1 MNLPILLLLGGLV
14 IVAWIYL
21 YSRQRE
27 KQLAQEF
34 LPAVNA
40 VANRGQ
46 NNDAVLV
53 ATKQGKLLYANE
65 IAINWLNLSTG
76 RLSLEQVARLAEPSE
91 NLLRLFS
98 GAGQSSFQVRNRWV
112 EASSYD
118 LVFEGQDCFVVTMR
132 ELSTNIND
140 PDVLN
145 VNNAMTLI
153 NDINE
158 TVNASMGVDNA
169 IQTILTLVR
178 NVLPYD
184 AAEICL
190 WEEADNALYQ
200 RGWVGDSR
208 YLLLLQETGGKYAY
222 GEGISG
228 WIAQYR
234 QPVLINSQQTSH
246 GLQPKLADLPFK
258 SILAVPIHL
267 AERFF
272 GTLEVMALNENAF
285 TQSDQALLQAI
296 SKTIATNIH
305 NAQIYVEQVRRI
317 ESIAT
322 LQQTIA
328 TTPNISN
335 IEQNKQVFGTLC
347 EKVAKLVPADM
358 CVIFLYDPDR
368 RGLAI
373 QLPAYG
379 IPDALIRNV
388 FIPMPENSPQYD
400 IFFYQSNWVSN
411 DAVDEPLL
419 QHIGLDSIVR
429 LAGIYNMAWFPL
441 QLAQDRIGML
451 MISNKRGGGGFNHQD
466 IQNMTVLA
474 AQSSIVVESV
484 RLYQRERRMDTELVG
499 LQELTNAIGA
509 LSHESEF
516 YGEITER
523 IAKLMGIQMCGI
535 LLYDRDKSRL
545 VSKLPFYGVIGDD
558 LGDYYIQIPEEGI
571 IKDLWMEEPYW
582 YSNRVQTDSLVFVAG
597 LDALAERLG
606 VKKTLIAV
614 LQASGR
620 RIGVIQVSNKL
631 DGTDFTDNDARLL
644 MVFATQAAAII
655 ENSRLYLQAQRSAEQ
670 AQALRRIAELA
681 GNVLTSQESFTP
693 VLAEIARVTRSE
705 MVFVNVLDTQKESL
719 ITYPRW
725 VYGKELAEPIFQN
738 IYTPGF
744 EYSVVNSQRPYISNN
759 VLADKRVLP
768 SYRQIAEK
776 LDIQKAILVPLVY
789 ADRILGELGVA
800 NRIDGDYDDDDYETI
815 RVIAAQ
821 VAAALDRLL
830 LYEQT
835 GQNLTRR
842 LEELDAI
849 SRVSNELT
857 TTLDLDQV
865 LHVIRDEVT
874 RATRADDCT
883 ILLLKPRNEWQA
895 FDRPQPAR
903 RIGLEDDM
911 LYIAPIE
918 SEAILTNNAYVL
930 VTDYEF
936 STLRALPS
944 QARSALAAP
953 ILYLDQVVGTIHVFH
968 REASRFDEQSG
979 AFLASMAVKASLGYG
994 NAERYREQLE
1004 RSDRL
1009 RRRVDQLNRIFELG
1023 HFFQSNTDPINILEA
1038 IAYSVQ
1044 QSVGFDVVV
1053 MTMIDPKTNILS
1065 RVAQAGMP
1073 VDVFEESRRHTT
1085 TTTIL
1090 NQILK
1095 PEYRISESYFF
1106 PVEEIAKWHHPDM
1119 KVFTTQYE
1127 GNRTIDV
1134 RGGRAWREGDMF
1146 LVTMLGPSGNIIGV
1160 MALDRPHDNRRP
1172 DRGTVEVLEI
1182 FANQAAS
1189 TIENTRLYLASVQSA
1204 EQEARLNEMMESV
1217 AKSLDIEDI
1226 VRSIASGA
1234 LRLVRFN
1241 RMNLALLNVDD
1252 TSFEIFNLTVNDD
1265 ANFTIVRETTSTL
1278 GNTAMS
1284 RTYRERTDYV
1294 YFVNQDPEWLVYDDL
1309 REWKSYDEKGALILP
1324 LLTGGEAL
1332 GVLHIGSNDENP
1344 YPLLEHRGLL
1354 KRMAQLVASTIQNAR
1369 LFDQAVN
1376 LQVLNESVV
1385 ESIQQG
1391 IVVLDHNARIIAIN
1405 SFMMERYKW
1414 GTDAKGQDFFAY
1426 RPQTS
1431 QDLHIEIQIVLTEGI
1446 PQNKKNQISTREDGS
1461 LLVTNFYIYPLRFGF
1476 TVRGAVILVE
1486 DVTEQAKLEQAMESR
1501 ANQLSALTEV
1511 SSRITSSLE
1520 RDEVVQLAL
1529 EEMAWLIPYDVMSL
1543 WRRNGSYMVMEGS
1556 TDAPID
1562 EVRKRNFRF
1571 LFGDYE
1577 VIQTLVETQ
1586 RVVIAE
1592 NPRLPD
1598 GIYQYP
1604 PSSWMGVPLV
1614 NQGHVVGM
1622 LMLASRLKNAYESK
1636 SDQNIASAFASQV
1649 AIALANADLF
1659 QQTFDRTAEL
1669 GTLLEAA
1676 QATTQTTELEAVFK
1690 TVVELMFNQMDM
1702 DHCSIMTWDEIDNRL
1717 EVQFEMRRSDPD
1729 STNRNRGVQYSLDQ
1743 YPAKMRALRDREVVV
1758 ITRNDVNS
1766 PYIREIEDME
1776 AQGDTVRMLVPLV
1789 VREQSRG
1796 LIQLGQYTEERM
1808 VSQQKVRL
1816 ARALGAQVALGIENA
1831 RLSEETRAHFEES
1844 LIINE
1849 LSRTISSTL
1858 NIQDMFAIVRDQLPG
1873 VAGAKELYIAIKNPD
1888 TGMIEFPMAVRD
1900 GQTYDI
1906 PSRPLGNDEV
1916 SFIIK
1921 NRRPLN
1927 LGMDYYSLDELRRN
1941 LGIENGEGDV
1951 RNYLGVPIE
1960 AGEEVYGVLAV
1971 RDKQRTRSFT
1981 LNEQRILQTVGS
1993 QLGVA
1998 IQNARLFQKIQS
2010 FADELNQMVKQ
2021 RTFEL
2026 ESERDRIDTLY
2037 QITSELARTLDMERL
2052 MPRALGMVA
2061 KAVNAHDGV
2070 IMQLDLMTDQLYTRA
2085 ALNPHSLIED
2095 PDGGHAGHPAE
2106 RVARWLIEEDEHVA
2120 IVEDLHE
2127 MDFWD
2132 ANALGAEEW
2141 RSALAVALEANEELL
2156 GVMVFL
2162 SRDVNAFNE
2171 AHVRLMVAA
2180 ANQVASS
2187 INNAELY
2194 KMIREQAERLGGLLR
2209 AEQEEA
2215 DKNKAILESIADGVV
2230 VTDVEGKIIEFN
2242 VAAERILRIPRS
2254 EARGQLLST
2263 LTGVHGTTAQT
2274 WAQALES
2281 RLLDPKFDTSGQYLD
2296 ERIEL
2301 GERIVSVHVSPVYTG
2316 EKFLGTVSVFRDIT
2330 REVEAER
2337 SKSMFISSVSHEFRT
2352 PLTPIKGYLE
2362 MILMMA
2368 ADNLND
2374 MQKTWLYTIKENVTR
2389 LTQLVEDV
2397 LNISKIDAGREKL
2410 AIVDVDLNT
2419 TMQTVIADLL
2429 TKPSHQS
2436 KNFNIIFEPDVTLP
2450 IIQADADKVARVFS
2464 NVVDNAFNY
2473 TLRGGTITIN
2483 IAPTMEGEHVLISVQ
2498 DTGVGIPEHFREK
2511 VWQRFERHEETTVNL
2526 DVAGTGLGMP
2536 IAKELVE
2543 MHGGKI
2549 WFESEV
2555 GVGTTFYISL
2565 PIKQPDYL
2573 VENSALA
2580 RKN

>member
-1 MNLPILLLLGGLV
+1 MNLPILLLLGGFV
-14 IVAWIYL
+14 VMVWIYL
-21 YSRQRE
+21 YSRQRAN
-27 KQLAQEF
+27 QLAQEF
-34 LPAVNA
+34 LEPVNQ
-40 VANRGQ
+40 VANLGQ
-46 NNDAVLV
+46 NTDGVLV
-53 ATKQGKLLYANE
+53 ATKQGKLVYANE
-65 IAINWLNLSTG
+65 IATQWLNLMTG
-76 RLSLEQVARLAEPSE
+76 RLSLEQVARMAEPSE

-98 GAGQSSFQVRNRWV
+98 GAGQSSFQIKNRWV

-118 LVFEGQDCFVVTMR
+118 LVFEGQDCFVVTIR
-132 ELSTNIND
+132 ELSANIED

-145 VNNAMTLI
+145 VSNAMVLI

-158 TVNASMGVDNA
+158 TVNAGMGVDNA

-178 NVLPYD
+178 AVLPYE

-208 YLLLLQETGGKYAY
+208 YLLLLQETGGRYAY

-246 GLQPKLADLPFK
+246 GLQPKLANLPFK
-258 SILAVPIHL
+258 SILAVPINL
-267 AERFF
+267 ADRFF
-272 GTLEVMALNENAF
+272 GTFEVMSLNENAF
-285 TQSDQALLQAI
+285 TQGDQALLQAI

-305 NAQIYVEQVRRI
+305 NAQIYVDQVRRI

-322 LQQTIA
+322 LQQTI
-328 TTPNISN
+328 TSSN
-335 IEQNKQVFGTLC
+335 HVSNAEQNKQVFGTLC
-347 EKVAKLVPADM
+347 ERVAKLVPADM
-358 CVIFLYDPDR
+358 CVIFLYDSDR
-368 RGLAI
+368 KGMVT

-400 IFFYQSNWVSN
+400 IFFYQPNWVSN

-419 QHIGLDSIVR
+419 QHIGLDSVVR

-441 QLAQDRIGML
+441 QLAQERIGL
-451 MISNKRGGGGFNHQD
+451 LVISNKRGGGFNNQD

-499 LQELTNAIGA
+499 LQEITNAIGA

-523 IAKLMGIQMCGI
+523 IAKLMSIQMCGV
-535 LLYDRDKSRL
+535 LLYDPDKSRL
-545 VSKLPFYGVIGDD
+545 VSKLPFYGVLGDD
-558 LGDYYIQIPEEGI
+558 LGDYAIQIPDEGV
-571 IKDLWMEEPYW
+571 IKDLWTEEPYW

-597 LDALAERLG
+597 LDGLAEQLG
-606 VKKTLIAV
+606 VKKTLMAV
-614 LQASGR
+614 LQVSGR

-631 DGTDFTDNDARLL
+631 DGSDFNDNDARLL

-655 ENSRLYLQAQRSAEQ
+655 ENSRLFLQAKRSADQ
-670 AQALRRIAELA
+670 AQSLRRVAELA

-725 VYGKELAEPIFQN
+725 VYGKELSDPIFQN
-738 IYTPGF
+738 IYSPGF
-744 EYSVVNSQRPYISNN
+744 EYSVVSSQRPYISNN
-759 VLADKRVLP
+759 VPDDKRVLP
-768 SYRQIAEK
+768 SYRQISDQ
-776 LDIQKAILVPLVY
+776 LGIQKAILVPLVY
-789 ADRILGELGVA
+789 ADRVLGELGVG
-800 NRIDGDYDDDDYETI
+800 NRIDGDYDDEDYETV

-821 VAAALDRLL
+821 VASALDRLL

-857 TTLDLDQV
+857 TTLDIDQI
-865 LHVIRDEVT
+865 LHVIRDEVI

-883 ILLLKPRNEWQA
+883 ILLLKPRNEWQSL
-895 FDRPQPAR
+895 DKPQPAR
-903 RIGLEDDM
+903 RIGMDDDM
-911 LYIAPIE
+911 LYITPIE
-918 SEAILTNNAYVL
+918 AEAIINLTSYVL

-936 STLRALPS
+936 STFRALPRE
-944 QARSALAAP
+944 ARSGLAAP
-953 ILYLDQVVGTIHVFH
+953 ILYLDQVVGVIHVFH
-968 REASRFDEQSG
+968 REPNRFDEQSA
-979 AFLASMAVKASLGYG
+979 AFITAMAVKASLGYG

-1023 HFFQSNTDPINILEA
+1023 HFFQSNTDPISILEA

-1053 MTMIDPKTNILS
+1053 MTMIDPETNTLS
-1065 RVAQAGMP
+1065 RVAQTGMP
-1073 VDVFEESRRHTT
+1073 VDIFEDSKRHVITT
-1085 TTTIL
+1085 TSL

-1106 PVEEIAKWHHPDM
+1106 PLEEVTQWHHPDM
-1119 KVFTTQYE
+1119 KVFTTQFE
-1127 GNRTIDV
+1127 GNRTLDL
-1134 RGGRAWREGDMF
+1134 GSGRAWRDGDVF

-1189 TIENTRLYLASVQSA
+1189 TIENTRLYLSSVQSA

-1217 AKSLDIEDI
+1217 SKSLDIEDI
-1226 VRSIASGA
+1226 VRSIAGGTA
-1234 LRLVRFN
+1234 RLVSFN
-1241 RMNLALLNVDD
+1241 RMNVALLSVDNTAFELFNV
-1252 TSFEIFNLTVNDD
+1252 TANHD
-1265 ANFTIVRETTSTL
+1265 ATFTISRESLLTL

-1284 RTYRERTDYV
+1284 RTYRERNDYL
-1294 YFVNQDPEWLVYDDL
+1294 YLTSEDPEWLVYDDL
-1309 REWKSYDEKGALILP
+1309 REWKGYGEKGALVLP

-1332 GVLHIGSNDENP
+1332 GIIHIGSDQDNPRQLAEN
-1344 YPLLEHRGLL
+1344 RGLL
-1354 KRMAQLVASTIQNAR
+1354 KRMAQLIASTIQNAR

-1376 LQVLNESVV
+1376 LQVLNESVI

-1391 IVVLDHNARIIAIN
+1391 IVVLDNNARIITIN
-1405 SFMMERYKW
+1405 SFMIDRYKW

-1426 RPQTS
+1426 RPQTTH
-1431 QDLHIEIQIVLTEGI
+1431 DLHVEIQIVLTEGL
-1446 PQNKKNQISTREDGS
+1446 PQSKKNQISNRDDGS

-1529 EEMAWLIPYDVMSL
+1529 EEMVWLIPYDTMTL
-1543 WRRNGSYMVMEGS
+1543 WRRNGSYLVMEGS
-1556 TDAPID
+1556 TEEPI
-1562 EVRKRNFRF
+1562 ETVRKRNFRF
-1571 LFGDYE
+1571 LFGDYDI
-1577 VIQTLVETQ
+1577 VQTLVDTQ
-1586 RVVIAE
+1586 RVVVSE
-1592 NPRLPD
+1592 NPRLPE
-1598 GIYQYP
+1598 GIYDYP

-1614 NQGHVVGM
+1614 NQGHVVGV
-1622 LMLASRLKNAYESK
+1622 LMLASQLKNAYESK

-1649 AIALANADLF
+1649 AIALANAELF

-1676 QATTQTTELEAVFK
+1676 QATSQTTELEAVFR
-1690 TVVELMFNQMDM
+1690 TVVELMFNQMEM
-1702 DHCSIMTWDEIDNRL
+1702 DHCVIMTWDEADNRL
-1717 EVQFEMRRSDPD
+1717 EVQFEMRRGDPEN
-1729 STNRNRGVQYSLDQ
+1729 TNRNRGVQYSLDQ

-1766 PYIREIEDME
+1766 PYIREMQDME
-1776 AQGDTVRMLVPLV
+1776 LYGDTVRMLVPLV

-1796 LIQLGQYTEERM
+1796 LIQLGQFTEERM
-1808 VSQQKVRL
+1808 VTQQKVRL

-1831 RLSEETRAHFEES
+1831 RLSEETRAHLEES

-1858 NIQDMFAIVRDQLPG
+1858 DIQDMFTIVRDQLPS
-1873 VAGAKELYIAIKNPD
+1873 VAGANELYIAIKNPD
-1888 TGMIEFPMAVRD
+1888 TGEIEFPMAVRN
-1900 GQTYDI
+1900 GEPYHI
-1906 PSRPLGNDEV
+1906 PTRPYGNDEV

-1927 LGMDYYSLDELRRN
+1927 LGAGYYSLDELRHS
-1941 LGIENGEGDV
+1941 LGITNSEGDI
-1951 RNYLGVPIE
+1951 RSYLGVPIE
-1960 AGEEVYGVLAV
+1960 AGDEVYGVLAV
-1971 RDKQRTRSFT
+1971 RDTQRTRAFT
-1981 LNEQRILQTVGS
+1981 VNEQRILQTVGS

-1998 IQNARLFQKIQS
+1998 IQNARLFQQVRG
-2010 FADELNQMVKQ
+2010 FADDLNKLVAL
-2021 RTFEL
+2021 RTAEL

-2070 IMQLDLMTDQLYTRA
+2070 IMQLDLMTDQLYSRA
-2085 ALNPHSLIED
+2085 ALNPHSLIENL
-2095 PDGGHAGHPAE
+2095 DGGHATHPAE

-2120 IVEDLHE
+2120 IVEDLHQT
-2127 MDFWD
+2127 DFWD
-2132 ANALGAEEW
+2132 KNEIGAEEW

-2162 SRDVNAFNE
+2162 SRDVKAFDE

-2194 KMIREQAERLGGLLR
+2194 KMIREQAERLGALLR

-2215 DKNKAILESIADGVV
+2215 DKNKAILEGIADGVV
-2230 VTDVEGKIIEFN
+2230 VTDVEGRIIEFN
-2242 VAAERILRIPRS
+2242 VAAERILRMPRS
-2254 EARGQLLST
+2254 EARGQLLSA
-2263 LTGVHGTTAQT
+2263 LTGVHGATATT

-2281 RLLDPKFDTSGQYLD
+2281 RLLDPNFDSSGQYLD

-2301 GERIVSVHVSPVYTG
+2301 GDRIVSVHLSPVYTG

-2337 SKSMFISSVSHEFRT
+2337 SKSQFISNVSHEFRT

-2362 MILMMA
+2362 MILLMA
-2368 ADNLND
+2368 ADNLD
-2374 MQKTWLYTIKENVTR
+2374 EMQKIWLNTIKDNVSR

-2397 LNISKIDAGREKL
+2397 LNISKIDAGREHL
-2410 AIVDVDLNT
+2410 ALIDLDLNE
-2419 TMQTVIADLL
+2419 TMKRVIAELL
-2429 TKPSHQS
+2429 ARPSHQN
-2436 KNFNIIFEPDVTLP
+2436 KNFIINFEPDVTLP
-2450 IIQADADKVARVFS
+2450 IIQADVDKITRALS

-2473 TLRGGTITIN
+2473 TPRGGTINIS
-2483 IAPTMEGEHVLISVQ
+2483 IAPTVEREYVLVTVQ
-2498 DTGVGIPEHFREK
+2498 DTGVGIPEDFRDR
-2511 VWQRFERHEETTVNL
+2511 VWRRFERHEETAVNM
-2526 DVAGTGLGMP
+2526 DVAGTGLGLP
-2536 IAKELVE
+2536 IVKELVE
-2543 MHGGKI
+2543 MHGGKV

-2565 PIKQPDYL
+2565 PIKQPDYITA
-2573 VENSALA
+2573 NSAIA

>member
-1 MNLPILLLLGGLV
+1 MSLPILLLLGGFV
-14 IVAWIYL
+14 VVAWIYL

-27 KQLAQEF
+27 NQLSQEF
-34 LPAVNA
+34 LEPVNA
-40 VANRGQ
+40 SSYLGQ
-46 NNDAVLV
+46 NTDAVLV
-53 ATKQGKLLYANE
+53 ATKQGRLLFANE
-65 IAINWLNLSTG
+65 VAAQWLNLAMG
-76 RLSLEQVARLAEPSE
+76 RLSLEQVARMAEPSE

-98 GAGQSSFQVRNRWV
+98 GAGQSSFQIKNRWV

-118 LVFEGQDCFVVTMR
+118 LVFEGQDCFVVTIR
-132 ELSTNIND
+132 ELSATNAND

-145 VNNAMTLI
+145 VGNAMSLI

-158 TVNASMGVDNA
+158 TVNASMGVDNT

-178 NVLPYD
+178 GVLPYE

-190 WEEADNALYQ
+190 WEDADNALYQ

-246 GLQPKLADLPFK
+246 GLQPKLVDLPFK
-258 SILAVPIHL
+258 SILAVPINL
-267 AERFF
+267 ADRFF
-272 GTLEVMALNENAF
+272 GTFEVMSLNDNAF

-305 NAQIYVEQVRRI
+305 NAQIYADQVRRI

-322 LQQTIA
+322 LQQTISS
-328 TTPNISN
+328 TPNLSN
-335 IEQNKQVFGTLC
+335 TEQNKQVFGTLC
-347 EKVAKLVPADM
+347 ERVAKLVPADM
-358 CVIFLYDPDR
+358 CAIFLYDPDR
-368 RGLAI
+368 KGMVT

-411 DAVDEPLL
+411 DAIDEPLL
-419 QHIGLDSIVR
+419 QHIGLDSVVR

-441 QLAQDRIGML
+441 QLAQERIGML
-451 MISNKRGGGGFNHQD
+451 MVSNKRGGGGFNNQD

-499 LQELTNAIGA
+499 LQEITNAIGA

-523 IAKLMGIQMCGI
+523 IAKLMSIQMCGI

-558 LGDYYIQIPEEGI
+558 LGDYFIQIPDEGV
-571 IKDLWMEEPYW
+571 IKDLWTEEPYW

-597 LDALAERLG
+597 LDSLSERLG

-620 RIGVIQVSNKL
+620 RIGVIQISNKL
-631 DGTDFTDNDARLL
+631 DGSDFNDNDARLL

-655 ENSRLYLQAQRSAEQ
+655 ENSRLFLQAQRSADQ
-670 AQALRRIAELA
+670 AQGLRRVAELA

-693 VLAEIARVTRSE
+693 VLAEIARVTGSE

-725 VYGKELAEPIFQN
+725 VYGKELADPVFQN
-738 IYTPGF
+738 IYSPGF
-744 EYSVVNSQRPYISNN
+744 EYSVVSSQEAYISNN
-759 VLADKRVLP
+759 VLADKQILP
-768 SYRQIAEK
+768 SYKQIAEK
-776 LDIQKAILVPLVY
+776 LEIQKAIVVPLIY
-789 ADRILGELGVA
+789 ADRVLGELGVA
-800 NRIDGDYDDDDYETI
+800 NRINGDYDDDDYETV

-821 VAAALDRLL
+821 VASALDRLL

-842 LEELDAI
+842 LEELDAT

-857 TTLDLDQV
+857 TTLDIDQV
-865 LHVIRDEVT
+865 LHVIRDEVIK
-874 RATRADDCT
+874 ATRADDCT
-883 ILLLKPRNEWQA
+883 ILLLKPRNEWQSL
-895 FDRPQPAR
+895 DKPQPAR

-918 SEAILTNNAYVL
+918 AEAITSTNSYIL

-936 STLRALPS
+936 STMRALPNNV
-944 QARSALAAP
+944 RSGLAAP
-953 ILYLDQVVGTIHVFH
+953 ILYLDQVVGAIHVFH
-968 REASRFDEQSG
+968 REASRFDEQAG
-979 AFLASMAVKASLGYG
+979 AFLTSMAVKASLGYG
-994 NAERYREQLE
+994 NSERYREQLE

-1023 HFFQSNTDPINILEA
+1023 HFFQSNTDPISILEA

-1053 MTMIDPKTNILS
+1053 MTLIDTETNTLS

-1073 VDVFEESRRHTT
+1073 VGIFEDSKRHTT
-1085 TTTIL
+1085 TTSTL
-1090 NQILK
+1090 NQMLK

-1106 PVEEIAKWHHPDM
+1106 PLEDVGKWHHIDM

-1127 GNRTIDV
+1127 GNRTLDL
-1134 RGGRAWREGDMF
+1134 GSGRAWRDGDVF

-1189 TIENTRLYLASVQSA
+1189 TIENTRLYLSSVQSA

-1217 AKSLDIEDI
+1217 SKSLDIEDI
-1226 VRSIASGA
+1226 VRSVAGGTS
-1234 LRLVRFN
+1234 RLVPFN
-1241 RMNLALLNVDD
+1241 RMNVALLNVDD
-1252 TSFEIFNLTVNDD
+1252 TAFEIFNVTANED
-1265 ANFTIVRETTSTL
+1265 ATFTIVRESLATL
-1278 GNTAMS
+1278 GNTS
-1284 RTYRERTDYV
+1284 LNRTYRERNDYL
-1294 YFVNQDPEWLVYDDL
+1294 YLTSQDPEWLMYDDL
-1309 REWKSYDEKGALILP
+1309 REWKGYDEKGALILP
-1324 LLTGGEAL
+1324 LLTGGEAI
-1332 GVLHIGSNDENP
+1332 GVMHIGSDQENP
-1344 YPLLEHRGLL
+1344 HQLGEYRGLL

-1391 IVVLDHNARIIAIN
+1391 IVVLDNNARIITIN
-1405 SFMMERYKW
+1405 GFMIDRYKW

-1426 RPQTS
+1426 RSQTA
-1431 QDLHIEIQIVLTEGI
+1431 QDLHAEIQLVLNEGI
-1446 PQNKKNQISTREDGS
+1446 PQNKKNQISNRDDGS

-1529 EEMAWLIPYDVMSL
+1529 EEMAWLIPYDVMGL
-1543 WRRNGSYMVMEGS
+1543 WRRNGSYLVMEGS
-1556 TDAPID
+1556 TDALIE
-1562 EVRKRNFRF
+1562 EVRKRNLRF

-1577 VIQTLVETQ
+1577 IVQTLVETQ
-1586 RVVIAE
+1586 RVVISE
-1592 NPRLPD
+1592 NPNLPE
-1598 GIYQYP
+1598 GIYDESP
-1604 PSSWMGVPLV
+1604 ASWMGVPLV
-1614 NQGHVVGM
+1614 NQGHVVGV
-1622 LMLASRLKNAYESK
+1622 LMLASQLKNAYESK

-1649 AIALANADLF
+1649 AIALANAELF

-1676 QATTQTTELEAVFK
+1676 QATSQTTELEAVFR
-1690 TVVELMFNQMDM
+1690 TVVELMFNQMEM
-1702 DHCSIMTWDEIDNRL
+1702 DHCSIMTWDEVDNRL
-1717 EVQFEMRRSDPD
+1717 EVQFEMRRGDPD
-1729 STNRNRGVQYSLDQ
+1729 NRNRGMQYSLDQ

-1766 PYIREIEDME
+1766 PYIREMQDME
-1776 AQGDTVRMLVPLV
+1776 SYGDNVRMLVPLV

-1796 LIQLGQYTEERM
+1796 LIQLGQFTEERM
-1808 VSQQKVRL
+1808 VTQQKVRL

-1844 LIINE
+1844 LIIND

-1858 NIQDMFAIVRDQLPG
+1858 NIQDMFTTVRDQLPG
-1873 VAGAKELYIAIKNPD
+1873 VAGATELYIAIKNPD
-1888 TGMIEFPMAVRD
+1888 TNEIEFPMAVRN
-1900 GQTYDI
+1900 GESYEI
-1906 PSRPLGNDEV
+1906 PTRPYGNDEV

-1927 LGMDYYSLDELRRN
+1927 LGADYYSPDELRRSM
-1941 LGIENGEGDV
+1941 GIENNEGDV
-1951 RNYLGVPIE
+1951 RSYLGVPIE

-1971 RDKQRTRSFT
+1971 RDTQRTRAFT

-1998 IQNARLFQKIQS
+1998 IQNARLFHKIQN
-2010 FADELNQMVKQ
+2010 FADELNEVVRQ
-2021 RTFEL
+2021 RTSEL

-2070 IMQLDLMTDQLYTRA
+2070 IMQLDLMTDQLYSRA
-2085 ALNPHSLIED
+2085 ALNPHSLIEN
-2095 PDGGHAGHPAE
+2095 PDGGHATHPAE

-2120 IVEDLHE
+2120 IVEDLYDT
-2127 MDFWD
+2127 DFWEAD
-2132 ANALGAEEW
+2132 ILGAEEW

-2162 SRDVNAFNE
+2162 SRDIKAFDE

-2215 DKNKAILESIADGVV
+2215 DKNKAILEGIADGVV
-2230 VTDVEGKIIEFN
+2230 VTDIEGKIIEFN
-2242 VAAERILRIPRS
+2242 VAAERILRMPRS
-2254 EARGQLLST
+2254 EAKGQLLST
-2263 LTGVHGTTAQT
+2263 LTGVHGATANT

-2281 RLLDPKFDTSGQYLD
+2281 RLLDPNFDSSGQYLD

-2301 GERIVSVHVSPVYTG
+2301 GDRIVSVHLSPVYTG

-2337 SKSMFISSVSHEFRT
+2337 SKSMFISNVSHEFRT

-2362 MILMMA
+2362 MILFMA
-2368 ADNLND
+2368 ADNLSD
-2374 MQKTWLYTIKENVTR
+2374 MQKMWLNTIKDNVTR
-2389 LTQLVEDV
+2389 LTLLVEDV
-2397 LNISKIDAGREKL
+2397 LNISKIDAGREHL
-2410 AIVDVDLNT
+2410 ALIDLDLND
-2419 TMQTVIADLL
+2419 TMKTVIAELQAR
-2429 TKPSHQS
+2429 PSHQN
-2436 KNFNIIFEPDVTLP
+2436 KNFAITFDPDATLP
-2450 IIQADADKVARVFS
+2450 VIQADIDKITRALS

-2473 TLRGGTITIN
+2473 TPRGGTININ
-2483 IAPTMEGEHVLISVQ
+2483 IAPTLEGEHVLVTVQ
-2498 DTGVGIPEHFREK
+2498 DTGVGIPEDFREK
-2511 VWQRFERHEETTVNL
+2511 VWRRFERHEETAVNM
-2526 DVAGTGLGMP
+2526 DVAGTGLGLP
-2536 IAKELVE
+2536 IVKELVE
-2543 MHGGKI
+2543 MHGGKV

-2565 PIKQPDYL
+2565 PIKQPDYITA
-2573 VENSALA
+2573 NSAIA